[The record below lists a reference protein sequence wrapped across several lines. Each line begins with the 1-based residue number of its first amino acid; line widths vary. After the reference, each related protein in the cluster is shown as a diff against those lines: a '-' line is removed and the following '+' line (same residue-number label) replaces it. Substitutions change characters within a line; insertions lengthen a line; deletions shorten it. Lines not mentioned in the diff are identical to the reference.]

1 MTETK
6 KSIRNVNSKSKRT
19 GRKAASKQP
28 ASQKAVLKK
37 KAAQG
42 TIRRIADSKKHI
54 SSKRR
59 LEKRKR
65 MFLLGGL
72 AAGVVLVI
80 VLCSYFGLKS
90 IVSKVPTD
98 EICDNVFIGTVDV
111 SGMDASEAQAAL
123 EQKAAEYQAMTMTL
137 KAEEASTEI
146 ALADLGFDVKDTE
159 KIVKKALAYGKSG
172 SVWSRY
178 AQIKHLEKEN
188 KVFELTYVIDE
199 EMVAAAI
206 DEKMPQLENA
216 AKDATITRENG
227 QFVITDAEKGVAIE
241 TKESAKVIETFL
253 NKEWKQTSETIE
265 LVTKIEEPEITR
277 EQLEQI
283 QDVLGKYTT
292 YCGTGGGRVQNIETG
307 AKLING
313 AVIMPGEEFSADA
326 AMRPYTFDNGYAEA
340 GSYENGKVVQSM
352 GGGICQVSSTLY
364 NACILAELEI
374 TQRQAH
380 SMTVAY
386 VDPSM
391 DAAIAG
397 DYKDLKFVNNTETPI
412 YVEGYVSGGYITFR
426 IYGKETRPENR
437 TIEFIS
443 ETLSTTAPKKT
454 FVASDASL
462 GSKSTV
468 DSGHT
473 GINAQLWKVVYEN
486 GKEVSREVF
495 NTSNYRSSDATVSV
509 GTSSSNK
516 TASNLVKDAIA
527 SQNEDKIN
535 AAIAQAKDII
545 AKEQAAAQKPET
557 PVTPSEPEETPEKP
571 EEPGTSDTPDTSGEE
586 SGEAQ
591 TE

>member
-1 MTETK
+1 
-6 KSIRNVNSKSKRT
+6 
-19 GRKAASKQP
+19 
-28 ASQKAVLKK
+28 
-37 KAAQG
+37 
-42 TIRRIADSKKHI
+42 
-54 SSKRR
+54 
-59 LEKRKR
+59 
-65 MFLLGGL
+65 
-72 AAGVVLVI
+72 
-80 VLCSYFGLKS
+80 
-90 IVSKVPTD
+90 
-98 EICDNVFIGTVDV
+98 
-111 SGMDASEAQAAL
+111 
-123 EQKAAEYQAMTMTL
+123 
-137 KAEEASTEI
+137 
-146 ALADLGFDVKDTE
+146 
-159 KIVKKALAYGKSG
+159 
-172 SVWSRY
+172 
-178 AQIKHLEKEN
+178 
-188 KVFELTYVIDE
+188 
-199 EMVAAAI
+199 
-206 DEKMPQLENA
+206 
-216 AKDATITRENG
+216 
-227 QFVITDAEKGVAIE
+227 
-241 TKESAKVIETFL
+241 
-253 NKEWKQTSETIE
+253 
-265 LVTKIEEPEITR
+265 
-277 EQLEQI
+277 
-283 QDVLGKYTT
+283 
-292 YCGTGGGRVQNIETG
+292 
-307 AKLING
+307 
-313 AVIMPGEEFSADA
+313 
-326 AMRPYTFDNGYAEA
+326 MRPYTFDNGYAEA

-571 EEPGTSDTPDTSGEE
+571 EEPGTSETPDTSGEE

>member
-6 KSIRNVNSKSKRT
+6 KSIKSINSKRKRT
-19 GRKAASKQP
+19 GRKPAAKTAASKKTTTQSAP
-28 ASQKAVLKK
+28 K
-37 KAAQG
+37 
-42 TIRRIADSKKHI
+42 RISDSKKRI
-54 SSKRR
+54 SSK
-59 LEKRKR
+59 KRAAKQKR
-65 MFLLGGL
+65 MLVKGGL
-72 AAGVVLVI
+72 VAGVVLVI
-80 VLCSYFGLKS
+80 MICSYFALS
-90 IVSKVPTD
+90 SSVSKVPAS
-98 EICDNVFIGTVDV
+98 EICDNVFVGTVDV
-111 SGMDASEAQAAL
+111 SGMNAEEAKAAL
-123 EQKAAEYQAMTMTL
+123 EQKVAEYQALTMTL
-137 KAEEASTEI
+137 KAEEATAEI
-146 ALADLGFDVKDTE
+146 TLADLGFQIEDADKL
-159 KIVKKALAYGKSG
+159 VKKAVAYGKSG

-178 AQIKHLEKEN
+178 FQIKNLEKEK
-188 KVFELTYVIDE
+188 KVFDITYAVDE
-199 EMVAAAI
+199 EMVATAI
-206 DEKMPQLENA
+206 DEKMPELENA

-241 TKESAKVIETFL
+241 PTESTKAIEDFL
-253 NKEWKQTSETIE
+253 NKTWKQEADTIE
-265 LVTKIEEPEITR
+265 LVTKIEEPEVTR

-326 AMRPYTFDNGYAEA
+326 AMRPYTFENGYAEA

-380 SMTVAY
+380 SMTVSY

-397 DYKDLKFVNNTETPI
+397 DYKDLKFVNSTETPI

-426 IYGKETRPENR
+426 IYGKETRPEGR

-462 GSKSTV
+462 GSKSTT

-473 GINAQLWKVVYEN
+473 GLNAQLWKVVYEN

-509 GTSSSNK
+509 GTSSSSAA
-516 TASNLVKDAIA
+516 ASKLVKDAIA
-527 SQNEDKIN
+527 SQNEEKIN

-557 PVTPSEPEETPEKP
+557 PATPSKPEETPSTP
-571 EEPGTSDTPDTSGEE
+571 EESDTSGSTDTSGEE
-586 SGEAQ
+586 
-591 TE
+591 TEETQAETE